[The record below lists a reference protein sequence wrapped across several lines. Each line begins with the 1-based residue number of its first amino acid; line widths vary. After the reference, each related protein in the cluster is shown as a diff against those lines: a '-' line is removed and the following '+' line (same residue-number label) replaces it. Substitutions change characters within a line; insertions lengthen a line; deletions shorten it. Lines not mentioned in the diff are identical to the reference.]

1 MSAVRFVGAAAE
13 LGPREI
19 GVIASTSELAR
30 DGCVVEPTGI
40 DLTAYRKNPVVL
52 FNHDYASPVGV
63 CTALGIENGSLAA
76 RIEFAPA
83 GVSPLADE
91 VCALT
96 KAAVLNAV
104 SIGFMPLET
113 EPLDQKQSWAGQRYL
128 KTELLEISVTP
139 VPADSG
145 ALVVARNFAAHPGAM
160 GLIRSLRPMHRE
172 AVERVMSRF
181 PSLSR
186 TESNGMIFGPNDGR
200 PYHEVQAQFTRQ
212 VWANQRAAAVEDAAR
227 WSKDGRARRL
237 AQLEVD
243 GARRDGTYRQ
253 H

>member
-1 MSAVRFVGAAAE
+1 MSAVRFLGSAAE

-30 DGCVVEPTGI
+30 DGCIVEPAGI
-40 DLTAYRKNPVVL
+40 DLTAYRKNPVIL
-52 FNHDYASPVGV
+52 FNHDSQQPVGV
-63 CTALGIENGSLAA
+63 CIAAGIENGSLAA

-83 GVSPLADE
+83 GVSARADE

-96 KAAVLNAV
+96 KAGVLGAV
-104 SIGFMPLET
+104 SIGFLPVET
-113 EPLDQKQSWAGQRYL
+113 EPLDPKQSWGGQRYV
-128 KTELLEISVTP
+128 KSELLEISMVS

-145 ALVVARNFAAHPGAM
+145 ALVVARNFAQRPGAM
-160 GLIRSLRPMHRE
+160 RLIRSLRPMHRE

-186 TESNGMIFGPNDGR
+186 TGSNGMIFGPNDGR
-200 PYHEVQAQFTRQ
+200 PYHEIQAQFTRQ

-243 GARRDGTYRQ
+243 GACLEGKYR
-253 H
+253 HH